1 MRNFKLTL
9 QYDGLKY
16 RGWQSQKDEDNTIQ
30 TKLETLLSRLLDEEI
45 EVIGAGRTDAGVHAR
60 AMVCNFKSKTRL
72 SKEQLLAKI
81 REYLPHDIGAISLEV
96 VPDKFHSRF
105 SAKAKTYKYRIWTS
119 DNPCVFER
127 NYVYRFMEPLD
138 VAQMQKAAEYLMG
151 EHDFT
156 AFTTNKHMKKSAVRN
171 VDRIDFEKTDDE
183 LIISFHG
190 DGFLYNMVRIMTGT
204 LLEVGTGKKSPEDIP
219 KILESKIRE
228 NAGFTAPAHGLIL
241 YEIEY

>member
-9 QYDGLKY
+9 QYDGLRYK
-16 RGWQSQKDEDNTIQ
+16 GWQSQKDEDNTIQ
-30 TKLETLLSRLLDEEI
+30 TKIETLLSRLLEEEI

-60 AMVCNFKSKTRL
+60 AMVCNFKSRTRL
-72 SKEQLLAKI
+72 SKEQLLTKI

-105 SAKAKTYKYRIWTS
+105 SARGKTYKYRIWTS

-127 NYVYRFMEPLD
+127 NYVYRFTEPLD
-138 VAQMQKAAEYLMG
+138 LAQMKKAAEYLCG

-171 VDRIDFEKTDDE
+171 VDRIDFETTE
-183 LIISFHG
+183 NEIIISFHAN
-190 DGFLYNMVRIMTGT
+190 GFLYNMVRIMTGT
-204 LLEVGTGKKSPEDIP
+204 LIEVGTGKKVPEDVP
-219 KILESKIRE
+219 KIFESKVRE
-228 NAGFTAPAHGLIL
+228 NAGYTAPAHGLIL